1 MIRKITD
8 RFSSMAGA
16 LRRMLN
22 RLVKAAGAMPS
33 WRLQLLLVLVI
44 LGFGVGIGAL
54 LKYSRKPPARAEK
67 KILPPL
73 VRVQTVHRQ
82 DVQMI
87 IQGYYGTVS
96 PKVQVEIVPQV
107 SGKVVYINPQF
118 KAGGFIRSGEQLLKI
133 DPRDYELA
141 VQQAKAFVAEAQVSL
156 DLEKAEAEVARWQW
170 ERLNPNT
177 KPASPLVFHEPQIRQ
192 AEARLESARA
202 GLATANL
209 NLERTELSLPIDVRI
224 VSEKVDLGQYVLAG
238 QPLGTAYGI
247 DAVEIELPLQ
257 DKELAWFDI
266 PDNTVSFNG
275 SAPSSKRTIAQV
287 RADFAGTNHTWTG
300 YVMRTT
306 GQVDKTSRLISVV
319 IEVPEPYN
327 TSDGQPALLPGTF
340 VEVLIMGNVLKDAI
354 AVPRDAIRE
363 GNKVWMVEN
372 GRLHIQPLEIAHAE
386 RDFAYAISG
395 LDDGAMIVLSSL
407 DTVTEG
413 MKVRSQ
419 LEMTA
424 PAEQLNQDSNEPK
437 PMEAE

>member
-8 RFSSMAGA
+8 R
-16 LRRMLN
+16 
-22 RLVKAAGAMPS
+22 LVKTAGAMPK
-33 WRLQLLLVLVI
+33 WRVQLLLVLVI

-73 VRVQTVHRQ
+73 VEVQTVHRQ

-107 SGKVVYINPQF
+107 SGKVVYVNPQF
-118 KAGGFIRSGEQLLKI
+118 KAGGFIRSAEQLLKI
-133 DPRDYELA
+133 DSRDYELA
-141 VQQAKAFVAEAQVSL
+141 VQQANAFVAEAQVSL
-156 DLEKAEAEVARWQW
+156 DREKAEGEVARQEWKQ
-170 ERLNPNT
+170 LNPNT
-177 KPASPLVFHEPQIRQ
+177 EPVSPLVFREPQIRQ
-192 AEARLESARA
+192 AEARLDSTKA

-238 QPLGTAYGI
+238 QSLGTAYGI
-247 DAVEIELPLQ
+247 DAVEIELPLY

-275 SAPSSKRTIAQV
+275 NAPSSKRTIAQV
-287 RADFAGTNHTWTG
+287 KADFAGTNHTWTG

-340 VEVLIMGNVLKDAI
+340 VEVLIMGNVLEDAI
-354 AVPRDAIRE
+354 AVPRDAIRQ

-372 GRLHIQPLEIAHAE
+372 GRLHIQPLEIARAGK
-386 RDFAYAISG
+386 DFAYAISG

-413 MKVRSQ
+413 MKVRTQ
-419 LEMTA
+419 LEVPA
-424 PAEQLNQDSNEPK
+424 PAEQLNRSGNIPE